1 MKQVCTD
8 IPKWKYLSGISK
20 EQRLKDLEEEAAL
33 KAQQEQEQQQPLEA
47 ENVQSNE
54 LEEEQDLQEDE
65 EIMATI

>member
-47 ENVQSNE
+47 ENVQLDE
-54 LEEEQDLQEDE
+54 LEEQDLQEDE
-65 EIMATI
+65 EIIATI

>member
-20 EQRLKDLEEEAAL
+20 EQRLKDLEEEAAS

-47 ENVQSNE
+47 ENVQLNE
-54 LEEEQDLQEDE
+54 LEEQDLQEDE
-65 EIMATI
+65 EIIATI